1 MPLTNALI
9 VIKILGKTGGTSTAI
24 STQLASVLAHV
35 SSGTWIVACNYNSV
49 IQGEN
54 KLIDLYSCPAKT
66 INFEDLT
73 YLLHIQNI
81 NTYLHT
87 VAIRCQEFY

>member
-9 VIKILGKTGGTSTAI
+9 VIKILSKTGGTSTAI

-35 SSGTWIVACNYNSV
+35 SSGTWIVACNYKSV

-54 KLIDLYSCPAKT
+54 KLIDLYTP
-66 INFEDLT
+66 INLEDLT
-73 YLLHIQNI
+73 YLLHIHNI